1 MKTSPCI
8 AIVSPSGHAPDQPAL
23 ERAIA
28 RLRARG
34 CKVKCFYDPAGIH
47 QRFGASDEARVE
59 QLYAAAGDPEVDIV
73 LALRG
78 GYGLSRLLP
87 QLDIEFL
94 ASSGKRFVGHSDFT
108 VLHLALLAHKGIA
121 SFAGP
126 MVCDDFSRE
135 EVSEYTMRQFWDC
148 ISHDAHT
155 VTAQASGNPQVSVTG
170 TLWGGNLSM
179 VCHLIGTPYLPKI
192 EQGILFLEDINEHPY
207 RVERMCLQLLHAGIL
222 EKQQA
227 IVLGD
232 FSGFRLAANDN
243 GYDFD
248 AMLDYLRERVAVP
261 IVSGLPFGHMR
272 DKATLVVGAQAQLS
286 CKANELQLCMSGY
299 PALS

>member
-1 MKTSPCI
+1 MKTFPCI

-34 CKVKCFYDPAGIH
+34 CKVKCFYDPAAIH
-47 QRFGASDEARVE
+47 QRFGANDDCRVE
-59 QLYAAAGDPEVDIV
+59 QLHAAAGDPEVDIV

-78 GYGLSRLLP
+78 GYGFSRILPFLDLDLLC
-87 QLDIEFL
+87 
-94 ASSGKRFVGHSDFT
+94 ASGKLFVGHSDFT
-108 VLHLALLAHKGIA
+108 VLHLALLKHKGIA

-135 EVSEYTMRQFWDC
+135 EPSDYTMSQFWDC

-155 VTAQASGNPQVSVTG
+155 ITVQASGNPQVSVKG

-179 VCHLIGTPYLPKI
+179 VCHLIGTPYMPKI
-192 EQGILFLEDINEHPY
+192 DQGILFLEDINEHPY

-232 FSGFRLAANDN
+232 FSGYRLAPNDN
-243 GYDFD
+243 GYDFE
-248 AMLDYLRERVAVP
+248 AMLAYLRKRVKVP
-261 IVSGLPFGHMR
+261 VASGLPFGHIR
-272 DKATLVVGAQAQLS
+272 DKAMLVVGSQAHLS
-286 CKANELQLCMSGY
+286 CDANELRLSMSGY
-299 PALS
+299 PAIS